1 MKILCG
7 LLGEKLGY
15 SYSPQ
20 IHSSLFKKLD
30 LKSHYY
36 LFEIDK
42 HSLAHSVSSMKV
54 LNIKGLNVTI
64 PYKQEVIK
72 FLDELSPE
80 VSKIGAVN
88 TIALKDGKTI
98 GYNTDYFGFNNLMEK
113 FKVEVKDK
121 VAIILGT
128 GGSAKA
134 IYQNISDKGASE
146 IYIVTRNK
154 FKEFDGFEEAHIIDY
169 TDLNEF
175 EMGDIMVNCTP
186 VGMHPNIEDCPV
198 EKSIL
203 EKYSAVIDLI
213 YNPEKTKLLLYAEEF
228 GIQAINGL
236 YMLVSQAIKAEELW
250 QNIEVNYKISDEI
263 YEELKQ
269 TMYNKEG

>member
-7 LLGEKLGY
+7 LLGEKLGH
-15 SYSPQ
+15 SYSPE
-20 IHSSLFKKLD
+20 IHSSLFKKLN

-42 HSLAHSVSSMKV
+42 HSLSHSVSSMKV

-72 FLDELSPE
+72 FLDEISPE

-98 GYNTDYFGFNNLMEK
+98 GYNTDYFGFDNMMKK
-113 FKVEVKDK
+113 FEVSVKDK
-121 VAIILGT
+121 VVIILGT

-134 IYQNISDKGASE
+134 VYENILDQEASE
-146 IYIVTRNK
+146 IYIITRNK
-154 FKEFDGFEEAHIIDY
+154 FKEYTGFDKANIIDY
-169 TDLNEF
+169 TDLNEL
-175 EMGDIMVNCTP
+175 EIGDILVNCTP
-186 VGMHPNIEDCPV
+186 VGMYPNADACPI
-198 EKSIL
+198 EKSTL
-203 EKYSAVIDLI
+203 EKYSLVIDLI

-228 GIQAINGL
+228 GIQTINGL

-250 QNIEVNYKISDEI
+250 QDIEVDYKITDEI
-263 YEELKQ
+263 YDELKQ